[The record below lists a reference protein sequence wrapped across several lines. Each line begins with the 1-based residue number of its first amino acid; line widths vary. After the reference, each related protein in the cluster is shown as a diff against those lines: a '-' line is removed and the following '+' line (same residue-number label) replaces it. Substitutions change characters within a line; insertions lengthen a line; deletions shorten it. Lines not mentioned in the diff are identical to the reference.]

1 MVGAPERLVFEGGP
15 LLDPPVRQEPER
27 AASQTAI
34 SGTAL
39 NTIADCLP
47 LTVADKSRLQELKA
61 KSAHRLAGER
71 AKAHQAF
78 IAAQAKQLAARKG
91 INSQGGNAHDRAA
104 MRGRLAAGRRA
115 AVRRSELAGCTVADI
130 LADPD
135 KFEGATLAD
144 PLEGVE

>member
-1 MVGAPERLVFEGGP
+1 MVGAGGQLLDRSIVDRMVGAPERLVFEGGP
-15 LLDPPVRQEPER
+15 LLDPPVRQDQKSRKP
-27 AASQTAI
+27 TAI

-91 INSQGGNAHDRAA
+91 ITPKEA
-104 MRGRLAAGRRA
+104 MHTI
-115 AVRRSELAGCTVADI
+115 VRQC
-130 LADPD
+130 
-135 KFEGATLAD
+135 
-144 PLEGVE
+144 EGVLRPDVVLPFDDPSLQAAP